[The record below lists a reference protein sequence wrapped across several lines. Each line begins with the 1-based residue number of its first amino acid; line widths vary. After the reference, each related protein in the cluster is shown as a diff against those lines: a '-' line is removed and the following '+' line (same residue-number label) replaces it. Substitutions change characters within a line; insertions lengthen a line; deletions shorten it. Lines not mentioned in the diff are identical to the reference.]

1 MAQGR
6 SGAIV
11 RAIGLLGGCLAAA
24 AVAWWLS
31 GDLLHPA
38 LAAVTGRGPAGLTEM
53 SFSRALDA
61 ASAAVL
67 LGCVGWLG
75 LGSALT
81 VMAYAAAV
89 LSPASATSAVLE
101 TLAELGCP
109 RRLRRLVLACLGV
122 AIGATGPAIA
132 DPPDV
137 IDRLGAQG
145 SAPEGISG
153 LPLPDRT
160 TGSAP
165 TPRPTPALRSTSAA
179 RSAPGARQVEPSEPS
194 EPARAVLVRPGD
206 SLWTIAS
213 DLLPASASD
222 RAVTAAWHRLHR
234 ANRAAIGCDP
244 DLLLPGTRL
253 DVPKQLLTR
262 REER

>member
-1 MAQGR
+1 MGQRR
-6 SGAIV
+6 SGTIV
-11 RAIGLLGGCLAAA
+11 RAIGLLGGCVVAA

-31 GDLLHPA
+31 GDLLQPA
-38 LAAVTGRGPAGLTEM
+38 LAAVTGRGPAGLAEV
-53 SFSRALDA
+53 SFASALDA
-61 ASAAVL
+61 ACAAVL

-81 VMAYAAAV
+81 VLAYAAAV
-89 LSPASATSAVLE
+89 LSPASATTAVLE
-101 TLAELGCP
+101 TLADRGCP

-145 SAPEGISG
+145 SAAEGISG

-165 TPRPTPALRSTSAA
+165 TLRSTPALRSTSAT
-179 RSAPGARQVEPSEPS
+179 RSAPGARQVESS
-194 EPARAVLVRPGD
+194 EPARPVLVRPGD

-222 RAVTAAWHRLHR
+222 RAVTAAWHRLHGK
-234 ANRAAIGCDP
+234 NRAAIGCDP

-253 DVPKQLLTR
+253 DVPQQLLTQ

>member
-1 MAQGR
+1 MTQRR

-11 RAIGLLGGCLAAA
+11 RAIGLLGGCVAAA

-81 VMAYAAAV
+81 VLAYAAAV
-89 LSPASATSAVLE
+89 LSPSSATTAVLE
-101 TLAELGCP
+101 TLAERGCP

-145 SAPEGISG
+145 SAAEGISG

-165 TPRPTPALRSTSAA
+165 
-179 RSAPGARQVEPSEPS
+179 GVRQVEPSEPSEPS

-222 RAVTAAWHRLHR
+222 RAVTAAWHRLHG

>member
-1 MAQGR
+1 
-6 SGAIV
+6 V
-11 RAIGLLGGCLAAA
+11 R
-24 AVAWWLS
+24 
-31 GDLLHPA
+31 
-38 LAAVTGRGPAGLTEM
+38 
-53 SFSRALDA
+53 
-61 ASAAVL
+61 
-67 LGCVGWLG
+67 
-75 LGSALT
+75 
-81 VMAYAAAV
+81 
-89 LSPASATSAVLE
+89 SPASATTAVLE
-101 TLAELGCP
+101 TLAERGCP

-165 TPRPTPALRSTSAA
+165 TLRSAPALRSTSAA
-179 RSAPGARQVEPSEPS
+179 RSAPGARQVEPS

-253 DVPKQLLTR
+253 DVPKQLLTQ